1 MGKSGIRT
9 GTGIKIRIEINTEDK
24 ESGKAV
30 TKIPAEI
37 KDRPTVISTR
47 GEIKSRTEEE
57 TATSPNTFINYNHR
71 R

>member
-37 KDRPTVISTR
+37 KDRPIVISTR
-47 GEIKSRTEEE
+47 GEIESRTEEE
-57 TATSPNTFINYNHR
+57 TATSPNTFINCNHR